1 MKIKYVTIF
10 ILTKSKSSIIIFIE
24 IIIEKIKVSLAR
36 HLGLDAKDIADDVL
50 ILEDLGANSLDVVEI
65 AMAVEDELG
74 IVIPD
79 EDIVNLR
86 TIKDVADYIE
96 SNM

>member
-1 MKIKYVTIF
+1 M
-10 ILTKSKSSIIIFIE
+10 
-24 IIIEKIKVSLAR
+24 IIEKIKVILAR
-36 HLGLDAKDIADDVL
+36 HLGLDAKDIADDAL

>member
-1 MKIKYVTIF
+1 M
-10 ILTKSKSSIIIFIE
+10 
-24 IIIEKIKVSLAR
+24 IIEKIKVILAR
-36 HLGLDAKDIADDVL
+36 HLGLNVAEIADDAL
-50 ILEDLGANSLDVVEI
+50 ILEDLGANSLDIVEI

-86 TIKDVADYIE
+86 TIKDVANYIE